1 METEHYVLT
10 ADSHDGL
17 PCMLLLSLGL
27 RLFPGELAFNHT
39 SRLDNHKL

>member
-17 PCMLLLSLGL
+17 PSDVALIAGV
-27 RLFPGELAFNHT
+27 AFV
-39 SRLDNHKL
+39 SG